1 MPQIE
6 GNTRRNKDVNK
17 GRRLDSNKSEW
28 PKGDEA
34 GG

>member
-1 MPQIE
+1 MSQIK

-17 GRRLDSNKSEW
+17 STRLDSNKSEW
-28 PKGDEA
+28 PKGDET